1 MKVGLG
7 KQDKIRKP
15 AVTIQDP
22 KCPKIVPKAQKSGN
36 LFFYLKNCIQENLK
50 LDKSA
55 SKKAKAQQ
63 LIHTSSLCLCDKNS
77 ATFLNN

>member
-22 KCPKIVPKAQKSGN
+22 KCPKIVPKAQIRKPF
-36 LFFYLKNCIQENLK
+36 LFKKFIQEK
-50 LDKSA
+50 CEA
-55 SKKAKAQQ
+55 G
-63 LIHTSSLCLCDKNS
+63 
-77 ATFLNN
+77 

>member
-22 KCPKIVPKAQKSGN
+22 KCPKIAPKAQIRKP
-36 LFFYLKNCIQENLK
+36 FFFIKKCIQENLMRY
-50 LDKSA
+50 KSA

-63 LIHTSSLCLCDKNS
+63 LIHTSSLSLCDKYS